1 MKTIRLVSLL
11 LAMALLFSCAAAEN
25 TDRVMATVN
34 GEDLL
39 YTQYAPYENQY
50 LEAFANYG
58 YDAQDEASR
67 AYIQDIALTAAIQD
81 MLTRQD
87 MKATG
92 CYDFDAETES
102 WIKEQGNAAYQ
113 TALADMGELLRSQLG
128 LDEATE
134 MSAYAQAYADIRGV
148 SAEDYINV
156 YRTQMA
162 FAQYYNVL
170 LGEDA
175 VSDADV
181 QSAYDKRIT
190 DDKARYENDAAAF
203 ETALYSGSEVWYKPM
218 GYRSIL
224 QILLKA
230 DGDTNEACLA
240 SVQTTVDEIYAKLE
254 SGDSFESLIA
264 SYGTD
269 TAFDDPAFLT
279 VGYQVHRDSI
289 VWEEAFINA
298 CFSDEMAAPGCWS
311 QPVVSDMG
319 VHILYY
325 LCDSPCGPVEL
336 TDDLR
341 NALGYSL
348 YQELC
353 TEAVQKRVNE
363 LAETAEVVIQ

>member
-1 MKTIRLVSLL
+1 MKTIRLISLL
-11 LAMALLFSCAAAEN
+11 LVLLLWGCAAAEEA
-25 TDRVMATVN
+25 DRVMATVN
-34 GEDLL
+34 GEELL
-39 YTQYAPYENQY
+39 YTEYAPYENQY
-50 LEAFANYG
+50 LEAYANYG
-58 YDAQDEASR
+58 YDTQDEAGR

-81 MLTRQD
+81 MLIRQD
-87 MKATG
+87 MNARG

-102 WIKEQGNAAYQ
+102 WLREQGTAAWQ
-113 TALADMGELLRSQLG
+113 SALADMGELLRGQLG
-128 LDEATE
+128 LDETADV
-134 MSAYAQAYADIRGV
+134 SAYAQAYADIMGV

-162 FAQYYNVL
+162 FAQYYNML
-170 LGEDA
+170 LGENA

-181 QSAYDKRIT
+181 QSAYDKRVA
-190 DDKARYENDAAAF
+190 DDKVLYENDAAAF
-203 ETALYSGSEVWYKPM
+203 ETALYTNGEVWYKPV

-230 DGDTNEACLA
+230 EGDTDGAKLA
-240 SVQTTVDEIYAKLE
+240 SVQSTIDEIYAKLE
-254 SGDSFESLIA
+254 AGEPFENLIA
-264 SYGTD
+264 AYGTD
-269 TAFDDPAFLT
+269 SAFDDPAFLT

-289 VWEEAFINA
+289 MWEEVFINA
-298 CFSDEMAAPGCWS
+298 CFSEEMSAPGCWS
-311 QPVVSDMG
+311 QPLVSDMG

-325 LCDSPCGPVEL
+325 LCDSPSGAVAL

-363 LAETAEVVIQ
+363 LAEGAEVVIH